1 MKDYGRERKMV
12 KKQLIMEKALE
23 LFAKQGFEATSVQ
36 QITDQCGIS
45 KGAFY
50 LSFISKDELIIA
62 LIDQFM
68 EQVFSDID
76 HIVRTKQDEK
86 TLLFEYYYV
95 SFQSFN
101 QHRDFANILMKEYTQ
116 SLNEKLI
123 LKMHNFDKLINTTI
137 LLMIDRIYGEKIE
150 HTKYDLLYC
159 IKGFT
164 RMYSEL
170 FLYQN
175 IPMDIKLLCKSLV
188 EKTDL
193 LAHGMTLP
201 FLNIKQMEVP
211 VIQMQG
217 DVTKEQ
223 MDSLIS
229 EKAEEM
235 EDSIEKES
243 LLLLREQVL
252 DQTYSLAI
260 TKGLLENIRNH
271 PHCKWIAYL
280 LGRYF
285 DL

>member
-1 MKDYGRERKMV
+1 MV

-50 LSFISKDELIIA
+50 LSFKSKDELIIA
-62 LIDQFM
+62 LIDQFI
-68 EQVFSDID
+68 EQIFTDID
-76 HIVRTKQDEK
+76 QVVRSKNSK
-86 TLLFEYYYV
+86 KNLLYEYYYV
-95 SFQSFN
+95 SFQSFK
-101 QHRDFANILMKEYTQ
+101 QHTDFANILMKEYTQ

-123 LKMHNFDKLINTTI
+123 LKMHYFDKLINSDI
-137 LLMIDRIYGEKIE
+137 LLLIDRIYGEKVK

-170 FLYQN
+170 FLFQG
-175 IPMDIKLLCKSLV
+175 IPFDLDMNLLCRSLV
-188 EKTDL
+188 EKTNL
-193 LAHGMTLP
+193 LAQGMTLS
-201 FLNIKQMEVP
+201 FLNQEHMDFSGFQLQSE
-211 VIQMQG
+211 
-217 DVTKEQ
+217 VTKEQ
-223 MDSLIS
+223 IVSLIE
-229 EKAEEM
+229 EKVKEM
-235 EDSIEKES
+235 DDSIVKES
-243 LLLLREQVL
+243 LLLLQEQTL

-260 TKGLLENIRNH
+260 IKGLLENIRNH

-285 DL
+285 DQKNTAEH

>member
-1 MKDYGRERKMV
+1 MGEKHEMV

-50 LSFISKDELIIA
+50 LSFKSKDELIIA

-68 EQVFSDID
+68 EQVFTDID
-76 HIVRTKQDEK
+76 HIVRTKKDEK
-86 TLLFEYYYV
+86 NLLYEYYYV
-95 SFQSFN
+95 SFQSFK
-101 QHRDFANILMKEYTQ
+101 QHTDFANILMKEYTQ

-137 LLMIDRIYGEKIE
+137 LLLIERIYGEKVE

-170 FLYQN
+170 FLYQMV
-175 IPMDIKLLCKSLV
+175 PLDIDLLCQSLV
-188 EKTDL
+188 EKTNL
-193 LAHGMTLP
+193 LAKGMTLS
-201 FLNIKQMEVP
+201 FLKQEHLELSAF
-211 VIQMQG
+211 QMQVE
-217 DVTKEQ
+217 VTKDQ
-223 MDSLIS
+223 LLPLIA
-229 EKAEEM
+229 EKVKEM

-243 LLLLREQVL
+243 LLLLQEQVL
-252 DQTYSLAI
+252 AQTYSLAI
-260 TKGLLENIRNH
+260 IKGLLENIRNH
-271 PHCKWIAYL
+271 PHCKWVAYL
-280 LGRYF
+280 LDRYF
-285 DL
+285 GL

>member
-1 MKDYGRERKMV
+1 MV

-50 LSFISKDELIIA
+50 LSFKSKDELIIA

-68 EQVFSDID
+68 EQVFTDID
-76 HIVRTKQDEK
+76 HVVREQKDEK
-86 TLLFEYYYV
+86 NLLFEYYYV
-95 SFQSFN
+95 SFQSFK
-101 QHRDFANILMKEYTQ
+101 QHTDFANILMKEYTQ

-123 LKMHNFDKLINTTI
+123 LKMHNFDKLINSTI
-137 LLMIDRIYGEKIE
+137 LLLIDRIYGKKVKD
-150 HTKYDLLYC
+150 TKYDLLYC
-159 IKGFT
+159 IKGLT

-170 FLYQN
+170 FLHQK
-175 IPMDIKLLCKSLV
+175 IPLNMELLCQSLV

-193 LAHGMTLP
+193 LANGMTLP
-201 FLNIKQMEVP
+201 FLKKEHTEVSVFQML
-211 VIQMQG
+211 G
-217 DVTKEQ
+217 DVTNDQLILMIEEKVKE
-223 MDSLIS
+223 MD
-229 EKAEEM
+229 
-235 EDSIEKES
+235 DSIEKES

-252 DQTYSLAI
+252 DQTHSPAI
-260 TKGLLENIRNH
+260 IKGLLENIRIH
-271 PHCKWIAYL
+271 PHCKWVAYL